1 MFRDVRDLAVFA
13 CRFVK
18 RPARVE
24 EHAHHPAVLV
34 KDSCFRGFMGKSSSV
49 PGGGFVSVVGAFFEG
64 SFFVREDAHVWV
76 GVVQPP
82 GADAEGRLEP

>member
-1 MFRDVRDLAVFA
+1 
-13 CRFVK
+13 
-18 RPARVE
+18 
-24 EHAHHPAVLV
+24 
-34 KDSCFRGFMGKSSSV
+34 MGKSSSV